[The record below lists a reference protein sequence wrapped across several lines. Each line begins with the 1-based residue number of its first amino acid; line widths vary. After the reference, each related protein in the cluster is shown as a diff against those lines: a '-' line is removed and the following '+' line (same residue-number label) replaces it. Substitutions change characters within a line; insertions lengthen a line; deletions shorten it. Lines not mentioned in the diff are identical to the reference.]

1 MAERVGSNQSTIR
14 LEMRGICKRFGATIA
29 LQDVGIKV
37 AAGEVLA
44 LVGENGAGKSTLMK
58 VLSGAVKADS
68 GQMWLDGVQY
78 RPSNPLEARRA
89 GVAMIY
95 QELSLTP
102 HLSVQENIMLG
113 MEPATLG
120 VVHWKEVR
128 QRAIEAI
135 KEFDNPELTPDERV
149 SKLSVG
155 SQQLVEIARALAIG
169 CRVLVL
175 DEPTSSLT
183 QQDVNRL
190 FEIIGRLKRQGR
202 AIVYISHFIE
212 EVKRVAD
219 RVTVLR
225 DGLIVGSGDVE
236 GITTDEIVALM
247 VGRQVEELYPR
258 SKRRPGE
265 VVLEIE
271 DLAGQEKPESASLQL
286 RRGEVLGIAGL
297 VGAGRTELLRSLF
310 GLDPVR
316 KGKIRLGVYTG
327 PASPVRRWMQGAG
340 ILSEDRKEEGLAV
353 SLSVAENVTLSKLRG
368 FGPVGLVLPSRQ
380 DEATQRWIDRLGI
393 RCQSPRDPV
402 SSLSGG
408 NQQRVALARLLQ
420 HDVDVLLLDEPT
432 RGIDVAAKAMIYRLV
447 DELATGSLD
456 ERHPPKAVLIVSSYL
471 PELMGVCDR
480 VAVMCRGRLGPAHRI
495 DEVDEHSLM
504 LEATGQEART

>member
-1 MAERVGSNQSTIR
+1 MQ
-14 LEMRGICKRFGATIA
+14 GICKRFGATVA
-29 LQDVGIKV
+29 LEDVGIEV
-37 AAGEVLA
+37 AAGQVLA

-58 VLSGAVKADS
+58 VLSGAVKEDT
-68 GQMWLDGVQY
+68 GRMWLDGVPYQ
-78 RPSNPLEARRA
+78 PGNPLEARRA

-120 VVHWKEVR
+120 VVRWRQVR
-128 QRAIEAI
+128 RRAIEAI
-135 KEFDNPELTPDERV
+135 KEFDNPELTPDARV
-149 SKLSVG
+149 GNLSVA

-183 QQDVNRL
+183 QQDVERL
-190 FEIIGRLKRQGR
+190 FEIIERLRQQGK

-212 EVKRVAD
+212 EVKRIAS

-225 DGLIVGSGDVE
+225 DGSVVGASDVE
-236 GITTDEIVALM
+236 AITTDQIVALM

-258 SKRRPGE
+258 SERQTGE
-265 VVLEIE
+265 VILEIK
-271 DLAGQEKPESASLQL
+271 DLAGLEKPKSASLKL
-286 RRGEVLGIAGL
+286 RRGQVLGIAGL

-316 KGKIRLGVYTG
+316 RGRIRLGVYTG
-327 PASPVRRWMQGAG
+327 PASPARRWMQGAG
-340 ILSEDRKEEGLAV
+340 FLSEDRKEEGLAI
-353 SLSVAENVTLSKLRG
+353 SLSVADNVTLSKLKG
-368 FGPVGLVLPSRQ
+368 FGPFGLVLPSRQ
-380 DEATQRWIDRLGI
+380 DKATRRWLERLDI
-393 RCQSPRDPV
+393 RCLGPGQLV

-408 NQQRVALARLLQ
+408 NQQKVALARLLQ

-432 RGIDVAAKAMIYRLV
+432 RGIDVAAKALV
-447 DELATGSLD
+447 YKLINTLATGSRD
-456 ERHPPKAVLIVSSYL
+456 VPWKIRADTH
-471 PELMGVCDR
+471 
-480 VAVMCRGRLGPAHRI
+480 H
-495 DEVDEHSLM
+495 
-504 LEATGQEART
+504 